1 VDLAEVRRELRTPGV
16 DDRSDWEQVRQ
27 RLRDRVGPSAF
38 EIWLEAVEL
47 IAVDRGGG
55 LVVAGPV
62 ETSAWVKSRFG
73 PVLSACAAMVGRK
86 VRLADER
93 ERAAVGRD
101 GEGGGDPRRAVVN
114 QQEVS

>member
-1 VDLAEVRRELRTPGV
+1 MDVAEVRRELRTPGV

-101 GEGGGDPRRAVVN
+101 GEGGGDRRREGFD